1 MSLYVVLFSSCID
14 SSGFAYFNNNNNN
27 NIINKIIYKYEY
39 AWIII
44 KVTSRLSMK
53 MTHHYCANILL
64 TIYAGLVVG
73 GGGRGGGVRGEERGE
88 GGEEEGV
95 E

>member
-1 MSLYVVLFSSCID
+1 
-14 SSGFAYFNNNNNN
+14 
-27 NIINKIIYKYEY
+27 
-39 AWIII
+39 
-44 KVTSRLSMK
+44 MK